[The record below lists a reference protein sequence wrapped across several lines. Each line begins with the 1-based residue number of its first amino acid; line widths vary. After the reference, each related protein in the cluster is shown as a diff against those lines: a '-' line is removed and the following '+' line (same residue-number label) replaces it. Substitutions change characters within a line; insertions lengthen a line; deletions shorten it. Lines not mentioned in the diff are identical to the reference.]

1 MKYPIGTLEN
11 VLVKVRK
18 FFIPVDFIVLE
29 MEEDAEIPIILGR
42 PFLATAGAIIDVKN
56 GKLTL
61 KVGEEEVEFNL
72 SRITKYP
79 SFTDSVHDIDCTDEL
94 IPKVFRAEHLKEPL
108 ETCLV
113 HTTIIQDEN
122 LKVVEMAHALEAT
135 FPIIKYNR
143 KQYEELGREVA
154 VKADERKKKA
164 SILKSIT
171 KAKLIGGRSLAIEKK
186 LQGRKVCKR
195 KSKVE
200 GTSYFP
206 T

>member
-29 MEEDAEIPIILGR
+29 MEEDVEIPIILGR
-42 PFLATAGAIIDVKN
+42 PFLATARAIIDVKN

-72 SRITKYP
+72 NRVTKYP
-79 SFTDSVHDIDCTDEL
+79 SFTDSVHDIDYTDEP
-94 IPKVFRAEHLKEPL
+94 IQKVFRVEHLKEPL
-108 ETCLV
+108 EICLM
-113 HTTIIQDEN
+113 HTATIQDEN
-122 LKVVEMAHALEAT
+122 LEVAEMAHALEAT
-135 FPIIKYNR
+135 FPIIKHNR
-143 KQYEELGREVA
+143 KQYEELGREIA

-171 KAKLIGGRSLAIEKK
+171 KEKLIGGRSLAIEKK
-186 LQGRKVCKR
+186 LEGRKIYKL
-195 KSKVE
+195 KSNIK
-200 GTSYFP
+200 GISYFP

>member
-1 MKYPIGTLEN
+1 MG
-11 VLVKVRK
+11 
-18 FFIPVDFIVLE
+18 
-29 MEEDAEIPIILGR
+29 G

-61 KVGEEEVEFNL
+61 KVGEEKVEFNL
-72 SRITKYP
+72 SKVTKYP
-79 SFTDSVHDIDCTDEL
+79 SFTDSVYDIDCTNEP
-94 IPKVFRAEHLKEPL
+94 IQNVFRVEHLKEPL
-108 ETCLV
+108 EICLV
-113 HTTIIQDEN
+113 HTATIQDEN
-122 LKVVEMAHALEAT
+122 LEVAEMAHALEAT
-135 FPIIKYNR
+135 FPIIKHNR

-171 KAKLIGGRSLAIEKK
+171 KAKLIGGRSMSIEKK
-186 LQGRKVCKR
+186 LHGRKVCKR
-195 KSKVE
+195 ESKVE